1 MKLACTAVLL
11 LSVLGMNTWAHPAD
25 AAPVVTVAQ
34 AAKGDKNAKADK
46 KPAAKAKAKADDE
59 EEKER
64 NVQKAA
70 RDKKKELREAGV
82 KNIRV
87 KSPDSWPKKV
97 PVPENTELAEIP
109 HKEGDKEYTYESNN
123 YVFHSSVPI
132 SPESRKTIGRLFEC
146 AFAANKAIAKVLPVE
161 RAKQDRSQKKYK
173 VTLCRTR
180 REYLSKGGSQGS
192 DGMFILQAPA
202 GGGMVPGN
210 IPGIVPGAIPGA
222 PATPGA
228 DDSGNKVIQV
238 PADMDPEEYLKKIG
252 VTKDENGNPVIRI
265 PADKVPD
272 FLKPDNP
279 APQPAPQTQQSP
291 YIPMARAGS
300 DATADPEPL
309 DERQI
314 YDDYV
319 LVPFDALGMDENGK
333 IVKNDI
339 NTHTLVHELT
349 HQNFAL
355 NRLHT
360 WASEGWAEYVGY
372 VPYVGEDLDFD
383 RCFAV
388 ILREAQKYSEDGQMR
403 FSFTLEQFLRMPQQE
418 MYDCMGR
425 GQNSYLLATML
436 VTFFVHQDGNRGVD
450 AMRAYMQALR
460 DGKPKDEAVDTLI
473 APYKSSEN
481 LQKAFLKAWSQ
492 RKITGL
498 SLREP
503 AKKKG
508 KKK

>member
-1 MKLACTAVLL
+1 MKLACTAILL

-25 AAPVVTVAQ
+25 AAPVVTIAQ
-34 AAKGDKNAKADK
+34 AAKGDKADK
-46 KPAAKAKAKADDE
+46 KPAAKDKAKADDE

-70 RDKKKELREAGV
+70 REKRKELREAGV

-210 IPGIVPGAIPGA
+210 IPGVPAA
-222 PATPGA
+222 PGA
-228 DDSGNKVIQV
+228 DDGGNPVIQV

-272 FLKPDNP
+272 FLKPDNNT
-279 APQPAPQTQQSP
+279 PQPAPQPVPQTRQSP

-388 ILREAQKYSEDGQMR
+388 ILREAQKYSEDGQLR

-436 VTFFVHQDGNRGVD
+436 VTFFVHQDGNRGVE

>member
-1 MKLACTAVLL
+1 MKLACTAILL

-34 AAKGDKNAKADK
+34 AAKGDKADK
-46 KPAAKAKAKADDE
+46 KPAAKVKAKADDE

-70 RDKKKELREAGV
+70 REKRKELRDAGV

-180 REYLSKGGSQGS
+180 REYHSKGGSQGS

-210 IPGIVPGAIPGA
+210 LPGVPA
-222 PATPGA
+222 A
-228 DDSGNKVIQV
+228 DDGGNPVIQV

-272 FLKPDNP
+272 FLKPDNTPPQP
-279 APQPAPQTQQSP
+279 APQPAPQTKQSP

-333 IVKNDI
+333 IVKSDI

-388 ILREAQKYSEDGQMR
+388 ILREAQKYSEDGQLR

-418 MYDCMGR
+418 MYDCMSR

>member
-34 AAKGDKNAKADK
+34 AAKGDK

-70 RDKKKELREAGV
+70 RDKRKELRDAGV

-123 YVFHSSVPI
+123 YVFHSTVPI

-210 IPGIVPGAIPGA
+210 IPGVPA
-222 PATPGA
+222 A
-228 DDSGNKVIQV
+228 DDGGNPVIQV

-272 FLKPDNP
+272 FLKPDNTPPQP

-333 IVKNDI
+333 IVKSDI

-388 ILREAQKYSEDGQMR
+388 ILREAQKYSEDGQLR

-418 MYDCMGR
+418 MYDCMSR